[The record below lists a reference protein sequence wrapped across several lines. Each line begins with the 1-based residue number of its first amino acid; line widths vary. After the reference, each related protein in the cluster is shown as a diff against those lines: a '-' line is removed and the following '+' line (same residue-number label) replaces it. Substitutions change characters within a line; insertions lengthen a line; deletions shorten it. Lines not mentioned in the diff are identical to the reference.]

1 MTQSPNHELS
11 QFVMN
16 EVIDPS
22 SSDDENDQ
30 FFNVAHMIIEDSV
43 NQRVELVLSR
53 SMYWIIKDFYTMV
66 FFIKTTSRITLRS
79 KQKNLDGGSHVLYI
93 FI

>member
-1 MTQSPNHELS
+1 
-11 QFVMN
+11 MN

-66 FFIKTTSRITLRS
+66 FFTKATSRIILRS
-79 KQKNLDGGSHVLYI
+79 KQKKLDGGSHVLYI

>member
-1 MTQSPNHELS
+1 
-11 QFVMN
+11 MN
-16 EVIDPS
+16 EVMDPS

-43 NQRVELVLSR
+43 NQRVELVLSM
-53 SMYWIIKDFYTMV
+53 SMCWIIKDFYTMV
-66 FFIKTTSRITLRS
+66 FFTKTTSRIILRS
-79 KQKNLDGGSHVLYI
+79 KQKKLDGGSHVLYI

>member
-1 MTQSPNHELS
+1 
-11 QFVMN
+11 MN